1 MAKAHIT
8 QSKRR
13 TFLLLIEYTS
23 SLAQLKNINEDWV
36 VSILN
41 HYLQC
46 PSYLDKKLIP
56 FYIEGF
62 DEVFERIM
70 NRELFG
76 ALKDIYAESI
86 PYNTTKLTY
95 PFLYIHIP
103 QLTKS
108 NIRIIKFDKTR
119 PVKLRN
125 SFEKILHGF
134 NAQYIYLLDING
146 LQYKIF
152 DYDFK
157 HRLMCYSI
165 KYDFIE
171 KFNQANGLDELKSVV
186 VFDKID
192 EKLNGIIVEQ
202 VVESNE
208 VTGFFDRRLIIN

>member
-13 TFLLLIEYTS
+13 TFLLLIEHTS

-36 VSILN
+36 ASILN
-41 HYLQC
+41 HYIQC

-86 PYNTTKLTY
+86 PYNTAKLTY
-95 PFLYIHIP
+95 PFLYIHIS

-119 PVKLRN
+119 PIKLRN
-125 SFEKILHGF
+125 SFEKILYGF
-134 NAQYIYLLDING
+134 NAQYIYLLDFCVG
-146 LQYKIF
+146 QYKIF

-171 KFNQANGLDELKSVV
+171 KFNQANGLDGLKSVV

-192 EKLNGIIVEQ
+192 DKLNGIIIEQ
-202 VVESNE
+202 VVEGSE
-208 VTGFFDRRLIIN
+208 VGFFDRKLIIN